1 VPWLPS
7 KGGVHEG
14 VTIAVPQTVGFPHR
28 AHRGFHLSLE
38 VFGQI
43 AHNVFDLVVATALHR
58 VPAAE
63 HRVDGRPQCLRAM
76 LRTSKYRTSIVAHQ
90 SLNTS

>member
-1 VPWLPS
+1 M
-7 KGGVHEG
+7 KGSQSLCHKRSV
-14 VTIAVPQTVGFPHR
+14 FPT

-76 LRTSKYRTSIVAHQ
+76 LRTSKYRNQ